1 MTEAIEIAVTINGRA
16 HRLNVAPRRVLADVL
31 REDLQ
36 LLGCKIGC
44 DQAVCG
50 ACTVLVDEMPVTA
63 CTTFAF
69 EVDRKTVITIE
80 GLAEGGGLDPVQ
92 RAFLEHGAF
101 QCGFCTPGM
110 ILSVKALLARH
121 PEPDEALIRQWLS
134 ANISRCTGYQMIVEA
149 VRAAAKERARL
160 MDGAA
165 SPFRAPVIALDG
177 PDKVTGAA
185 RYTFDVSLPGMLHAK
200 VLRSPHPHARIRS
213 IDTGRAEGLPGVAA
227 VVTGIDAVGLPDP
240 YYGVAIRDQP
250 VVAID
255 KVRYVGD
262 MVAAVAAVD
271 EEIAYRALALIEVH
285 YDPLPAVTAI

>member
-1 MTEAIEIAVTINGRA
+1 MTEVIEIAVTINGRA

-134 ANISRCTGYQMIVEA
+134 ANICRCTGYQMIVEA
-149 VRAAAKERARL
+149 VRAAART
-160 MDGAA
+160 
-165 SPFRAPVIALDG
+165 G
-177 PDKVTGAA
+177 PG
-185 RYTFDVSLPGMLHAK
+185 
-200 VLRSPHPHARIRS
+200 
-213 IDTGRAEGLPGVAA
+213 
-227 VVTGIDAVGLPDP
+227 
-240 YYGVAIRDQP
+240 
-250 VVAID
+250 
-255 KVRYVGD
+255 
-262 MVAAVAAVD
+262 
-271 EEIAYRALALIEVH
+271 
-285 YDPLPAVTAI
+285 